1 MDNFEAK
8 NEIYRKMFCFLPFIQ
23 VADLTSNKSYI
34 SLLTNLILF
43 HMWPQSSF
51 QLDLKYID
59 HWIFTLNLTLILMF
73 ILIHPYSSSLFLFL
87 FILSHPYFYL
97 IYIFTLIHSFPCSC
111 ILSSM
116 YSPVIVSQILNA
128 WIYGDVVL
136 CRIEGLHPFHSAQNL
151 GKTGG
156 ARKWRYDNP

>member
-1 MDNFEAK
+1 MDNFEVK
-8 NEIYRKMFCFLPFIQ
+8 NEIYRKMFCFSPFFQ

-34 SLLTNLILF
+34 SLTLF
-43 HMWPQSSF
+43 YSTFGLSPVFSQIS
-51 QLDLKYID
+51 KIID

-128 WIYGDVVL
+128 WIYGDVVH

>member
-1 MDNFEAK
+1 
-8 NEIYRKMFCFLPFIQ
+8 MFCFLPFIQ
-23 VADLTSNKSYI
+23 AADLTSNNSYI
-34 SLLTNLILF
+34 SLLTSFILF
-43 HMWPQSSF
+43 HMWLQSSF

-59 HWIFTLNLTLILMF
+59 HWIFTRNLTLILMF

-97 IYIFTLIHSFPCSC
+97 IYIFILIHSFLCSC
-111 ILSSM
+111 ILSCM

-156 ARKWRYDNP
+156 ARKWRYDNA